1 MTRLRGTGAVLT
13 AAAALVLLAA
23 TPAAAENPV
32 LDVEG
37 DAEVA
42 STLAE
47 AQEVQGVCYG
57 YLLEVR
63 DRDTGQFSG
72 AFASSSAGAGQRA
85 AGSPGCDDV
94 VELVASIT
102 YTGSLEEA
110 EDSASWRLDS
120 TVGDLAITDVEQ
132 ATGTDAGGLLDDAR
146 SETVLLNALA
156 SLPVLASEQAG
167 LPPVIAE
174 QNTEALP
181 ADARTTNPPGSDWLR
196 QNGRLLALS
205 GLALLSGLVA
215 LAASFRRPRRS
226 AGGPPRTFGPPRTSG
241 PPRDGPYG
249 AAGPYDVAGSGP
261 SSPARDARSA
271 LRPPP
276 PQDGPTR
283 PRSDT

>member
-1 MTRLRGTGAVLT
+1 MRRAGWT
-13 AAAALVLLAA
+13 AALAGALVLITAG
-23 TPAAAENPV
+23 PAAAENPV
-32 LDVEG
+32 LDADG

-72 AFASSSAGAGQRA
+72 TFASSSAGPGVRA
-85 AGSPGCDDV
+85 AGAPDCDQV
-94 VELVASIT
+94 VELVATIT
-102 YTGSLEEA
+102 YTSSYEES
-110 EDSASWRLDS
+110 EDSAVWRLES
-120 TVGDLAITDVEQ
+120 TVGDLATSDVEQ
-132 ATGTDAGGLLDDAR
+132 ATGTDAGDLLDDDR

-156 SLPVLASEQAG
+156 ALPVLASERAG
-167 LPPVIAE
+167 LTPVIAE

-215 LAASFRRPRRS
+215 LAASFRTPRRS
-226 AGGPPRTFGPPRTSG
+226 AGGPSRTFGPPR
-241 PPRDGPYG
+241 DGAYD
-249 AAGPYDVAGSGP
+249 AAGPYDTAGSGP
-261 SSPARDARSA
+261 SSSPRDPRSA